1 MSERRGPSGPRARG
15 SLVGWLLEQDLLR
28 GPFVFTDYWASVLQF
43 SQCRAETMEE
53 AGLID
58 RVLFRLGLDRPD
70 LELPRIRYYILLFL
84 IGPFVFPLH
93 AFRRMGK
100 YRIRF
105 RSEVGDDVWEALKAY
120 RLTLAPAGGA
130 PGDTTADR
138 ADTGRVDVSSGDEK
152 LATDVIDPYLISGFS
167 SLFYAAYKLPFAA
180 LIAALVTIL
189 LVVAF
194 NVVTALE
201 PLADELLV
209 AAPILVLVL
218 YLIFRD
224 WSTSILGSL
233 PALLVVYLVGIVRMD
248 PVHDWM
254 QILLALAGLLA
265 VFLIIDWFFLPR
277 PVPPVLMLYTKSGP
291 GQAYEREGNA
301 PHWLDGDIYW
311 VWRYLMLTPAELN
324 KFWERDWERVE
335 LWIRADG
342 EEAGMLEWVVADGH
356 YRELWYPTGEL
367 GSPASVVR
375 LRQEARKCRDER
387 EPGFWL
393 LEVDADPVVHTP
405 FFRVVSFL
413 PEGEGIPVHGV
424 GHLARSLFS
433 HVRRHDPEPYRK
445 RLDRLRLT
453 HGVDVLEDVPE
464 LVAHLTAR
472 YLLSQPWRYWRYPLG
487 ANRRREARLYD
498 AVSSAGSQLAADPE
512 LQIKQEEH

>member
-1 MSERRGPSGPRARG
+1 MSERSGPSGPRARG
-15 SLVGWLLEQDLLR
+15 SLVDWLLGKDLLR

-43 SQCRAETMEE
+43 SQSRAEALEE

-70 LELPRIRYYILLFL
+70 LELPRIRYYLLLFL
-84 IGPFVFPLH
+84 IGPFLFPLRK
-93 AFRRMGK
+93 FRRMGK

-120 RLTLAPAGGA
+120 RLKIEPTGDAAATLS
-130 PGDTTADR
+130 AD
-138 ADTGRVDVSSGDEK
+138 ASTRVDVSSADEK
-152 LATDVIDPYLISGFS
+152 LASDVIDPYLISGFS
-167 SLFYAAYKLPFAA
+167 SLFYAAYKLPFAV
-180 LIAALVTIL
+180 LIAALFTVL
-189 LVVAF
+189 LVVAL
-194 NVVTALE
+194 NVIEVLQ
-201 PLADELLV
+201 PLADELTV

-233 PALLVVYLVGIVRMD
+233 PAVLVVYLVGIVRID
-248 PVHDWM
+248 PTRDWL
-254 QILLALAGLLA
+254 QIAIALAGLMA

-277 PVPPVLMLYTKSGP
+277 PVPPVLMLYTKVGP
-291 GQAYEREGNA
+291 GRPYEREGDA
-301 PHWLDGDIYW
+301 PYWLKGEAYW

-342 EEAGMLEWVVADGH
+342 QDAGMLEWVVTDGH
-356 YRELWYPTGEL
+356 YRELWYPTAEL
-367 GSPASVVR
+367 GSPASVTR
-375 LRQEARKCRDER
+375 LRQEARKCRDDR
-387 EPGFWL
+387 VPGFWL
-393 LEVDADPVVHTP
+393 LEADADPVVHTP
-405 FFRVVSFL
+405 FFRVLSFL
-413 PEGEGIPVHGV
+413 PEGETIPVHGI

-433 HVRRHDPEPYRK
+433 RIRRHDPEPYRR
-445 RLDRLRLT
+445 RLDRLRLS

-498 AVSSAGSQLAADPE
+498 SLSTEAAPLAADPE